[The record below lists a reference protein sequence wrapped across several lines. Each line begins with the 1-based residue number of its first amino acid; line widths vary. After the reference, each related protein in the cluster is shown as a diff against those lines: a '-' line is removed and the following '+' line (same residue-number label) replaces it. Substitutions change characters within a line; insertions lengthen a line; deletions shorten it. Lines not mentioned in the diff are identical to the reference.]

1 MEINKENI
9 EATTKVFGIACECAL
24 SHLSSREHPRLVE
37 LHRINGVECG
47 ETLSAVQR
55 IYLASDFFA
64 QIDFSAVMYLL
75 CFALIYGTW

>member
-1 MEINKENI
+1 MYTAPLKDAEVAINDGLRSVVNSL
-9 EATTKVFGIACECAL
+9 THCCA
-24 SHLSSREHPRLVE
+24 
-37 LHRINGVECG
+37 
-47 ETLSAVQR
+47 SAVQR

>member
-47 ETLSAVQR
+47 ETLYSFHACANIVTCMR
-55 IYLASDFFA
+55 DEICD
-64 QIDFSAVMYLL
+64 YLL
-75 CFALIYGTW
+75 KTKASFFYYD